1 VFSFTDGNGCELS
14 NLSVELVNPVA
25 VLVQISDTGGGP
37 IRSSNNVLRN
47 IHVPDA
53 GDHLGTFW
61 RIGGGQDVKNDLM
74 RGYDLDV
81 AGCRVGVLIEGRNSV
96 DNELYG
102 CIFKGRSAGKV
113 GIRTIDG
120 GAIRVFG
127 GSVNQFTDSA
137 FDIDTRNGVALL
149 ASGVYLEKCRRLL
162 TAPAPTPPRV
172 TTHVTILDG
181 LRWGSD
187 ASEIPASGE
196 IVDYSGGTLIVRGCW
211 FWTGTPSKTKYR
223 FRYSTT
229 QTLGDFV
236 FEDCRVRAANK
247 TGHWPG
253 LPPRSVRGSL
263 LHAGP
268 LDQPIPMPAA

>member
-1 VFSFTDGNGCELS
+1 
-14 NLSVELVNPVA
+14 
-25 VLVQISDTGGGP
+25 
-37 IRSSNNVLRN
+37 
-47 IHVPDA
+47 
-53 GDHLGTFW
+53 
-61 RIGGGQDVKNDLM
+61 
-74 RGYDLDV
+74 
-81 AGCRVGVLIEGRNSV
+81 
-96 DNELYG
+96 
-102 CIFKGRSAGKV
+102 
-113 GIRTIDG
+113 
-120 GAIRVFG
+120 
-127 GSVNQFTDSA
+127 
-137 FDIDTRNGVALL
+137 
-149 ASGVYLEKCRRLL
+149 
-162 TAPAPTPPRV
+162 
-172 TTHVTILDG
+172 VTILDG

-236 FEDCRVRAANK
+236 FEDCRVRATNK

-268 LDQPIPMPAA
+268 LGKPIPMPAA